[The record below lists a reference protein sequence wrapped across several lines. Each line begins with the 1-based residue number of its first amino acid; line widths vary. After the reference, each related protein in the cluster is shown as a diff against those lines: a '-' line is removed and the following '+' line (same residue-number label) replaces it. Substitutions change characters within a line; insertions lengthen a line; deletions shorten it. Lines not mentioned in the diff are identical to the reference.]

1 MPTIE
6 DNVWIGE
13 GVVILPNVII
23 GENSII
29 GANTVVTKD
38 IPDDVI
44 AAGNPA
50 RIIKRLDTEY
60 SL

>member
-1 MPTIE
+1 M
-6 DNVWIGE
+6 WIGGNTTICP
-13 GVVILPNVII
+13 GVSI
-23 GENSII
+23 GNRTII
-29 GANTVVTKD
+29 GAGSVVTKD